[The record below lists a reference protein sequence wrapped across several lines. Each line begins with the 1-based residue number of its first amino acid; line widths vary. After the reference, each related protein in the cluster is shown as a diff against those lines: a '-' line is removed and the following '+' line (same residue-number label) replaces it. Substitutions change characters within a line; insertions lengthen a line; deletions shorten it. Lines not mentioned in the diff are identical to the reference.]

1 MLEDKSIQQGCLY
14 ISQEQIID
22 AVVLLQPIIF
32 VFVFVLGFLFLYVYN
47 CFKLYLPRFLY
58 LYFSAGNRKGCLQI
72 SQVRIMDVVVLLQP
86 VILGRVYLS
95 GTTTN
100 NTLSLL

>member
-1 MLEDKSIQQGCLY
+1 MLEDINIQQGCLY
-14 ISQEQIID
+14 ISQEQTID

-47 CFKLYLPRFLY
+47 CFKLYLLWFLY

>member
-1 MLEDKSIQQGCLY
+1 MLEDINIQQGCLY
-14 ISQEQIID
+14 ISQEQTID

>member
-1 MLEDKSIQQGCLY
+1 MLEDKSIQKGCLY

-100 NTLSLL
+100 NTLSLV